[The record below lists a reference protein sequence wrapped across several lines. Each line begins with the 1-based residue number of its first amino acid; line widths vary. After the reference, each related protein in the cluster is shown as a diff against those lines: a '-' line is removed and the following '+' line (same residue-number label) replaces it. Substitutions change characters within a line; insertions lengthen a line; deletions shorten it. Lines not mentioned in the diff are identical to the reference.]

1 MSPDL
6 GGAAPRFAL
15 DTSALLA
22 MMQTAPGGSV
32 VGAKL
37 HYSAISTVNLA
48 EVLDY
53 SQEHGIEID
62 GMVDDLQA
70 LGLRIEAFLPEDAS
84 AVAAMAAAF
93 RLSKEPNPPV
103 LSVSDRACLCLARR
117 LGVPALTADYA
128 WSKLELDVKIQVLR

>member
-6 GGAAPRFAL
+6 ARRSAPRFAL

-22 MMQTAPGGSV
+22 MMQEAPGGSV

-37 HYSAISTVNLA
+37 HYSAISTINLA

-53 SQEHGIEID
+53 SLTHDIRID

-70 LGLRIEAFLPEDAS
+70 LGLKVESFTPQDA
-84 AVAAMAAAF
+84 ATVAELA
-93 RLSKEPNPPV
+93 KVPHQPP
-103 LSVSDRACLCLARR
+103 LTLSDRACLALAQR

-128 WSKLELDVKIQVLR
+128 WSKLTLDINVQVLR